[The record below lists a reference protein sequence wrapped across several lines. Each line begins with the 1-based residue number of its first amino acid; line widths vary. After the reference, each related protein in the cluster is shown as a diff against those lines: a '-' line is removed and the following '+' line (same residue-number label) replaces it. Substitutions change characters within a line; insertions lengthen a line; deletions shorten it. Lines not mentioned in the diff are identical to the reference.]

1 MKQLLLSLSFS
12 LCSFAILAQD
22 AALVLF
28 TENGENFTA
37 VLNGSKA
44 NEAPASRVRAT
55 DLNQEFY
62 QVRIDFEDQALPD
75 FNSNIA
81 LEKGMETTAIIKQN
95 KKGRYVV
102 RMYGTTALSS
112 VEVEPVAEYVPLP
125 SGSQEVIVEEEVVE
139 VIPQTDNTSVTTT
152 TTTTTKGTTTGT
164 QSKDGVDI
172 EMTVPGMDVKVKM
185 DIPVLEMDVDM
196 NVETEYTETVTT
208 TTTTSGTQSKLSRP
222 IEDVKEEE
230 IAVAIPGYNGPIGCD
245 WPVSDDSFESALTSI
260 ESKTFEDSKLT
271 MAKQYAKS
279 NCLKAAHVKAIMS
292 TFDFEETKLD
302 FAKFAYDFTYDKGNY
317 YQVNDAFDFELT
329 IDDLNEFL
337 ESK

>member
-1 MKQLLLSLSFS
+1 MNQLLLSFTFS
-12 LCSFAILAQD
+12 LCSLAIFAQD

-37 VLNGSKA
+37 ALNGSKA
-44 NEAPASRVRAT
+44 NDEPASRVRAA

-62 QVRIDFEDQALPD
+62 QVRIDFQDQSLPD
-75 FNSNIA
+75 FNANIA
-81 LEKGMETTAIIKQN
+81 VEKGMETTAIIKQN
-95 KKGRYVV
+95 KKGRYVL

-112 VEVEPVAEYVPLP
+112 VAVEPVAEYVPLP
-125 SGSQEVIVEEEVVE
+125 SGSQTVIVEEEVIEE
-139 VIPQTDNTSVTTT
+139 VPQPESTSVTTT
-152 TTTTTKGTTTGT
+152 TTTTSTTKGSQNT
-164 QSKDGVDI
+164 DGVDI

-208 TTTTSGTQSKLSRP
+208 TTTTSGTPSKLSRP
-222 IEDVKEEE
+222 IEEEKVEE
-230 IAVAIPGYNGPIGCD
+230 ISVAIPGYNGPIGCD
-245 WPVSDDSFESALTSI
+245 WPVSDDQFEAALKSV

-279 NCLKAAHVKAIMS
+279 NCLKAAHVKAMMA
-292 TFDFEETKLD
+292 TFDFEETKLE
-302 FAKFAYDFTYDKGNY
+302 FAKFAYDYTYDKGNF
-317 YQVNDAFDFELT
+317 YQVNDAFDFEMT
-329 IDDLNEFL
+329 IDELNEFL